1 MWQTDLGAA
10 PERQSQLPALVLAA
24 TEETDLLRE
33 SVVAELLASAGLRS
47 PGELAER
54 VAELTTTEREV
65 LRLFWS
71 ARSVSEAARLRGCSA
86 STMEKQLENARA
98 KLGCRS
104 SPEAYLLLR
113 IAELGRISDGPGLT
127 TPPAPSFATGS

>member
-1 MWQTDLGAA
+1 MRQTDLSAA
-10 PERQSQLPALVLAA
+10 PERQSQRPALVPAA

-33 SVVAELLASAGLRS
+33 SVVVEVLASAGLRS
-47 PGELAER
+47 LAELAET
-54 VAELTTTEREV
+54 VAKLATAEREV

-71 ARSVSEAARLRGCSA
+71 ARSVPDVAGRRGCSA
-86 STMEKQLENARA
+86 STVEKQLENARA

>member
-54 VAELTTTEREV
+54 VAKLATAEREV

-113 IAELGRISDGPGLT
+113 IVESSHVSDGPGLT
-127 TPPAPSFATGS
+127 TPPVPSFATGS